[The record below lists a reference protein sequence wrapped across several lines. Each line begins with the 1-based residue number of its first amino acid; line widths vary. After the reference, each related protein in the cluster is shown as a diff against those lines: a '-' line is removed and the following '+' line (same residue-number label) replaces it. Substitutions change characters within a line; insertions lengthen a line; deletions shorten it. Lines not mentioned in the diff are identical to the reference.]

1 MKHGLDIVWLLLLLL
16 FFSFLWHVTQF
27 QINCLTFGD
36 FLFFLNTLHWWP
48 FLLFTV
54 YKSYGFDSDHKNL
67 LFGFLFHF
75 FTILRN
81 TSSSYRVW
89 AFSLQVFTA
98 TSSKLI
104 TYAIIMHTRHKNQ
117 NCPMDKLSPWIT
129 QCQITGYTKSIYAIF
144 CVVFVWIFFFT
155 LLGKGKVSLLCYL
168 WRNSRLSIP
177 LVNDGCS
184 SPDHQVQQRKSEFI
198 SRGTHKLCLK

>member
-1 MKHGLDIVWLLLLLL
+1 MYETWAWYSLIAFFVVV
-16 FFSFLWHVTQF
+16 FSFLWHVTQF

-48 FLLFTV
+48 FLLYTV

-89 AFSLQVFTA
+89 AFSFLVFTV

-117 NCPMDKLSPWIT
+117 NCSMDKLSPWIT
-129 QCQITGYTKSIYAIF
+129 QCQITGYTKSIYATF
-144 CVVFVWIFFFT
+144 LSFLCEFVS
-155 LLGKGKVSLLCYL
+155 SLY
-168 WRNSRLSIP
+168 
-177 LVNDGCS
+177 
-184 SPDHQVQQRKSEFI
+184 
-198 SRGTHKLCLK
+198 

>member
-1 MKHGLDIVWLLLLLL
+1 MYETWAWYSLIAFFVVVF
-16 FFSFLWHVTQF
+16 FFSLACHA
-27 QINCLTFGD
+27 IPDKLSNFGD

-48 FLLFTV
+48 FLLYTV
-54 YKSYGFDSDHKNL
+54 YKSYGFDSDHQNL

-75 FTILRN
+75 FTFLRN

-89 AFSLQVFTA
+89 AFSFLVFIV

-129 QCQITGYTKSIYAIF
+129 QCQITGYAKSIYATF
-144 CVVFVWIFFFT
+144 CVVFVWIFF
-155 LLGKGKVSLLCYL
+155 LY
-168 WRNSRLSIP
+168 
-177 LVNDGCS
+177 
-184 SPDHQVQQRKSEFI
+184 FI
-198 SRGTHKLCLK
+198 R